1 MYFRLKCSIM
11 LKIKR
16 TPKKAVLGL
25 SSCKYER
32 NIRMKTIKIKIQEQI
47 KSRKII
53 KTFNLN
59 P

>member
-1 MYFRLKCSIM
+1 M